1 MGGIRSAPT
10 YLLPHPSGY
19 IFRYAI
25 PKDIR
30 PIIGKSEL
38 RYSLQTGILNVA
50 KVRARGM
57 AVHAHGII
65 QSLRKGTTLE
75 LTEQQ
80 INEIIRDRL
89 KRVLDDDEEIRLGQ
103 PRRSREDAEEASWIA
118 QGIGIDAQIA
128 LAENDYSSCAHL
140 VDALIDDAGI
150 KLDKDSEDY
159 RRFYRE
165 VLKSQVKLAEIVAG
179 RESGDYTDAKEKAD
193 KLLPVESNPVPT
205 DQQPAGPTVSEVFEK
220 YKAENVSTGI
230 WTEKTTGE
238 IETSIQSFIDV
249 MGDLHLDAITRKTV
263 VDYKDTLLKLPANIK
278 KDPRYRD
285 KAIPEILGMDDVK
298 PMAPQTI
305 NKQIGRVSAL
315 FNWASQNTYMPSNP
329 AEGLKVK
336 LGKRVEAREPF
347 TNADL
352 DRIFSSPEYLE
363 DLHTNSYQFWLPVIG
378 LFTGCRLNEICQL
391 HLDDIRMECGVWIL
405 DITDE
410 GGKGKRLK
418 NASSRRLVP
427 IHPFITEDL
436 NFVGWTEKLRSQGK
450 RRLFPELTEG
460 RDGYGKNVSV
470 WFNKRYRQKLGV
482 DKPFHSFRHTFITHL
497 KHKMVNPVMLQEVVG
512 HTVDSMTFG
521 TYGQGYPVD
530 TVYKELILKID
541 YGVDLGHLK
550 ASSFVS
556 R

>member
-19 IFRYAI
+19 IFRYSI
-25 PKDIR
+25 PKDLR

-50 KVRARGM
+50 KARARGM
-57 AVHAHGII
+57 AVKAHGII
-65 QSLRKGTTLE
+65 QNLRRGTTLAA

-89 KRVLDDDEEIRLGQ
+89 KRSLEEAEEIRLEQ
-103 PRRSREDAEEASWIA
+103 PRRSREDAEEAAWIT

-128 LAENDYSSCAHL
+128 LAENDYSSWGHL
-140 VDALIDDAGI
+140 VDALADGAGI

-165 VLKSQVKLAEIVAG
+165 VLKSQVKLAEVVAG
-179 RESGDYTDAKEKAD
+179 RERGDYEEAKEKAT
-193 KLLPVESNPVPT
+193 KLLPVESI
-205 DQQPAGPTVSEVFEK
+205 QPAGPTVSEVFEK
-220 YKAENVSTGI
+220 YKAENISTGI
-230 WTEKTTGE
+230 WTEKTTEEVG
-238 IETSIQSFIDV
+238 TSIQAFIDV
-249 MGDLHLDAITRKTV
+249 MGDLRLDAITRKTAV
-263 VDYKDTLLKLPANIK
+263 EYKDALTKLPANMK

-298 PMAPQTI
+298 PMAPRTI

-315 FNWASQNTYMPSNP
+315 FNWASQNAYMPSNP

-336 LGKRVEAREPF
+336 LGKRVESKEPF
-347 TNADL
+347 TDADL
-352 DRIFSSPEYLE
+352 KALFSSPEYLE
-363 DLHTNSYQFWLPVIG
+363 DLHTNSYQFWLPVMG

-391 HLDDIRMECGVWIL
+391 HLDDIRMERGVWIL

-410 GGKGKRLK
+410 GGRGKRLK

-460 RDGYGKNVSV
+460 RDGYGKNASV
-470 WFNKRYRQKLGV
+470 WFNNRYRQKLGV

-497 KHKMVNPVMLQEVVG
+497 KHKMVNPVMLQEVAG
-512 HTVDSMTFG
+512 HAVDSMTFG

-550 ASSFVS
+550 ASSFVL
-556 R
+556 